1 MQIMPRLALYSVL
14 VLAVQPIAAPA
25 QSQRAGSDRKTI
37 EITATEKVLV
47 AADIATIKIGYQN
60 LSAAKDAAY
69 AENTR
74 TANKIIKA
82 ILDAGVPKEAIETE
96 SLKLEQDQERYGA
109 KSDQPAKY
117 LTLQEWQIHSAAP
130 DAQKIVDIAIAAGAN
145 QIESV
150 EWSMKDPDELDAKA
164 YAAALNRA
172 KSLGEQTAT
181 NTGLKLGEIISCKI
195 VRPGI
200 FAQRPRG
207 NVQNGCPS
215 PTTSPAQTPAGQ
227 GGARS
232 LCNNHLLSCAL
243 TDWTP
248 GRRWNNSGPRHRPQS
263 DLSPG
268 KS

>member
-1 MQIMPRLALYSVL
+1 MPRLALYSVL

-37 EITATEKVLV
+37 EITATEKILV

-96 SLKLEQDQERYGA
+96 SLKLQQDQERYGA

-117 LTLQEWQIHSAAP
+117 LAFQEWQIHSAAP

-150 EWSMKDPDELDAKA
+150 EWSVKDPDELDAKA

-172 KSLGEQTAT
+172 KSLGEQTAS
-181 NTGLKLGEIISCKI
+181 NTGLKLGEIISI
-195 VRPGI
+195 ANSAPLFDRE
-200 FAQRPRG
+200 FPRNDNRG
-207 NVQNGCPS
+207 L
-215 PTTSPAQTPAGQ
+215 TYKMAAPAPPPA
-227 GGARS
+227 
-232 LCNNHLLSCAL
+232 LLKL
-243 TDWTP
+243 QP
-248 GRRWNNSGPRHRPQS
+248 GRVEREASVTITYSVAP
-263 DLSPG
+263 
-268 KS
+268 

>member
-1 MQIMPRLALYSVL
+1 MPRLALYSVL
-14 VLAVQPIAAPA
+14 VLAVQPIAAQA

-117 LTLQEWQIHSAAP
+117 LALQEWQVHSAAP

-150 EWSMKDPDELDAKA
+150 EWSVIDPDELDAKA

-172 KSLGEQTAT
+172 KSLGEQTAS
-181 NTGLKLGEIISCKI
+181 NTGLKLGEIISIANSAISFDREFSRNDRAVMYKM
-195 VRPGI
+195 
-200 FAQRPRG
+200 
-207 NVQNGCPS
+207 
-215 PTTSPAQTPAGQ
+215 PAKAPPPA
-227 GGARS
+227 
-232 LCNNHLLSCAL
+232 LLKL
-243 TDWTP
+243 QP
-248 GRRWNNSGPRHRPQS
+248 GRVEREASVTITYSVAP
-263 DLSPG
+263 
-268 KS
+268 

>member
-1 MQIMPRLALYSVL
+1 MPRLALYSVL

-37 EITATEKVLV
+37 EITATEKILV

-69 AENTR
+69 TENTR

-117 LTLQEWQIHSAAP
+117 LAFQEWQIHSAAP

-150 EWSMKDPDELDAKA
+150 EWSVKDPDELDAKA

-172 KSLGEQTAT
+172 KSLGEQTAS
-181 NTGLKLGEIISCKI
+181 NTGLKLGEIISI
-195 VRPGI
+195 
-200 FAQRPRG
+200 A
-207 NVQNGCPS
+207 NS
-215 PTTSPAQTPAGQ
+215 
-227 GGARS
+227 ARS
-232 LCNNHLLSCAL
+232 FDREFSRNDRGVRYKMAAPAPPPALLKL
-243 TDWTP
+243 QP
-248 GRRWNNSGPRHRPQS
+248 GRVEREASVTITYSVAP
-263 DLSPG
+263 
-268 KS
+268 

>member
-1 MQIMPRLALYSVL
+1 MPRLALYSVL

-69 AENTR
+69 AENSR

-117 LTLQEWQIHSAAP
+117 LAFQEWQIHSAAP

-150 EWSMKDPDELDAKA
+150 EWSVKDPDQLDAKA

-172 KSLGEQTAT
+172 KSLGEQTAS
-181 NTGLKLGEIISCKI
+181 NTGLKLGEIISI
-195 VRPGI
+195 
-200 FAQRPRG
+200 A
-207 NVQNGCPS
+207 NS
-215 PTTSPAQTPAGQ
+215 
-227 GGARS
+227 ARS
-232 LCNNHLLSCAL
+232 FDREFSRNDRGVMYKMAAPAPPPALLKL
-243 TDWTP
+243 QP
-248 GRRWNNSGPRHRPQS
+248 GRVEREASVTITYSVAP
-263 DLSPG
+263 
-268 KS
+268 

>member
-1 MQIMPRLALYSVL
+1 MSRLALYSVL
-14 VLAVQPIAAPA
+14 VLAAQPIAAPA

-60 LSAAKDAAY
+60 LAAAKDAAY

-96 SLKLEQDQERYGA
+96 SLKLEQEQERYGA

-117 LTLQEWQIHSAAP
+117 LASQEWQIHSAAP

-150 EWSMKDPDELDAKA
+150 EWSVKDPDELEAKA
-164 YAAALNRA
+164 YAAALSRA
-172 KSLGEQTAT
+172 KSLGEQTAS
-181 NTGLKLGEIISCKI
+181 NTGLKLGEIISI
-195 VRPGI
+195 
-200 FAQRPRG
+200 A
-207 NVQNGCPS
+207 NS
-215 PTTSPAQTPAGQ
+215 
-227 GGARS
+227 ARS
-232 LCNNHLLSCAL
+232 FDREFSLSDRGLMYKMAAPAPPPPLLEL
-243 TDWTP
+243 QP
-248 GRRWNNSGPRHRPQS
+248 GRVEREASVTITYSVAP
-263 DLSPG
+263 
-268 KS
+268 

>member
-1 MQIMPRLALYSVL
+1 MPRLALYSVL

-117 LTLQEWQIHSAAP
+117 LAFQEWQIHSAAP

-150 EWSMKDPDELDAKA
+150 EWSVKDPDELDAKA

-172 KSLGEQTAT
+172 KSLGEQTAS
-181 NTGLKLGEIISCKI
+181 NTGLKLGEIISIANSAISFDREFSRNDRAVMYKM
-195 VRPGI
+195 
-200 FAQRPRG
+200 
-207 NVQNGCPS
+207 
-215 PTTSPAQTPAGQ
+215 PAKAPPPA
-227 GGARS
+227 
-232 LCNNHLLSCAL
+232 LLKL
-243 TDWTP
+243 QP
-248 GRRWNNSGPRHRPQS
+248 GRVEREASVTITYSVAP
-263 DLSPG
+263 
-268 KS
+268 